1 MSEVLFTNYTN
12 TSKFKNEFKRKLS
25 ESDRLII
32 ASGYFGYSTLV
43 EFEKDLINIA
53 KKGDCKILLGMIFHG
68 GVSQKQQDILEKVN
82 MSLRNVNSDSGI
94 FISTTDYHGKIYQF
108 YNSAKNKY
116 DLYLGSSNFSNE
128 GFASRYE
135 CTSYIE
141 NENLKNEVSQYL
153 DQLFNE
159 KLARRIEDVELR
171 SRSLQVVKP
180 SKLLKD
186 YEIQESDFPYI
197 NQSIGVCSIKLR
209 VDEQPE
215 SGLNLFFGRGRKNQ
229 KGQLTTRPWYEIEI
243 GTSKQDRE
251 NPYYPKTKLNAK
263 KDGGK
268 SREGDFIAYAMND
281 SKYYKFNMKVFADYG
296 KNIATSDLSGGRET
310 LGKFLKGKL
319 EDKGLLKEG
328 EVITSETLMEYGND
342 TLFLHKLNDTEYIM
356 EF

>member
-1 MSEVLFTNYTN
+1 MSEILFTNYT
-12 TSKFKNEFKRKLS
+12 TASKFKNEFKKKLID
-25 ESDRLII
+25 SDRLVI

-43 EFEKDLINIA
+43 EFEKDLVNVA
-53 KKGDCKILLGMIFHG
+53 KKGDCKILLGMLFHG
-68 GVSQKQQDILEKVN
+68 GVTKKQQEILKKVN
-82 MSLRNVNSDSGI
+82 KSIRSVNPDSGI
-94 FISTTDYHGKIYQF
+94 FISTSDYHGKIYQF
-108 YNSAKNKY
+108 YNSAKNRH

-128 GFASRYE
+128 GFASRNE

-141 NENLKNEVSQYL
+141 NENLKSEVSQYL

-159 KLARRIEDVELR
+159 KLAKRIEDVELR
-171 SRSLQVVKP
+171 SRSSKVIKP

-186 YEIQESDFPYI
+186 YEIKKTEYPDI
-197 NQSIGVCSIKLR
+197 NQSIGVCPIKLR
-209 VDEQPE
+209 VDDQPK
-215 SGLNLFFGRGRKNQ
+215 SGLNLNFGSGRKNT
-229 KGQLTTRPWYEIEI
+229 KGLFAPRPWYEIEI
-243 GTSKQDRE
+243 GTSKQDRD
-251 NPYYPKTKLNAK
+251 NPFYPKTKLNAK

-268 SREGDFIAYAMND
+268 SREGDFIAYASND
-281 SKYYKFNMKVFADYG
+281 DKFYKFNMKVFADSG

-342 TLFLHKLNDTEYIM
+342 TLRLYKLNDNEYIM